1 MECRAEKFGIDYRD
15 PANRREFRDDARK
28 EKMQRSGF
36 STGFDMFS
44 EEEVEKRRR
53 RAQKFGISSSGL
65 DWQPP
70 DVSQD
75 ERLRRQRAE
84 RFGVDYQPP
93 DETGLMDV
101 DLYEER
107 KEASVDVE
115 RRPNAIH
122 VYGVDLLSTSDILK
136 YFADYGPTYVEW
148 INDSSANVLFGD
160 EGTATRALVG
170 LGKPLPPDEQLPQ
183 GAHGSLTS
191 MTYLWHKGLDF
202 VKSGSNIPLIFR
214 TATVLDVKPATKV
227 QSRRLWVNAGHQRS
241 GHTGKERRSAR
252 GSGGGSWGVRK
263 SGKTAKRRDHHR
275 AAEQFLSG
283 LVNDDGMIDVGPTR
297 GRGSMR
303 YIPQTTHDQKA
314 VLPGAQRE
322 VEPPPRDLVDYNDL

>member
-1 MECRAEKFGIDYRD
+1 MDYRD
-15 PANRREFRDDARK
+15 PANRREFRDDVRK
-28 EKMQRSGF
+28 EKFQRSGF
-36 STGFDMFS
+36 ATGFDMFS
-44 EEEVEKRRR
+44 EEEIKKRRQ
-53 RAQKFGISSSGL
+53 RAEKFGISSSGGL

-70 DVSQD
+70 EVPQ
-75 ERLRRQRAE
+75 EEQLRRQRAE

-107 KEASVDVE
+107 KDAPVEVE

-160 EGTATRALVG
+160 EGTAARALVG
-170 LGKPLPPDEQLPQ
+170 LGKPLPPDQQLIQ
-183 GAHGSLTS
+183 GAISSHS
-191 MTYLWHKGLDF
+191 MAYLWHKGLDF

-214 TATVLDVKPATKV
+214 VATVLDVKPATGV
-227 QSRRLWVNAGHQRS
+227 QSRRLWVNAG
-241 GHTGKERRSAR
+241 
-252 GSGGGSWGVRK
+252 GGSRQNPTSGRRWEGKRPPAHGGTGGRWGVRK
-263 SGKTAKRRDHHR
+263 PDRRNKRRDPYN

-283 LVNDDGMIDVGPTR
+283 LVDDDGMIDVGPIR
-297 GRGSMR
+297 GRGSQR
-303 YIPQTTHDQKA
+303 YVPTMPA
-314 VLPGAQRE
+314 VAPDADRVKE
-322 VEPPPRDLVDYNDL
+322 TADDPPPRDLVDYNDL